1 MFNDLRQN
9 LMLLA
14 IWLVILL
21 KNIDTLGFFQLKSV
35 VF

>member
-21 KNIDTLGFFQLKSV
+21 RNIDTQGFFQLKYV
-35 VF
+35 VL